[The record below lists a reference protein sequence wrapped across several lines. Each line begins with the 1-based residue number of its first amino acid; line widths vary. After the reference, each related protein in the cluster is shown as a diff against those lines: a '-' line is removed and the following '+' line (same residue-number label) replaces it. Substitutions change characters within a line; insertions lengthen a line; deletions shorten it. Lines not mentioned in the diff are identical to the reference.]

1 MLGTVLIGL
10 LVGFCVTMVAN
21 YCTTVYLHRGL
32 AHNALQTK
40 PWLGATFKVV
50 LWVTTGMRER
60 QWVAVH
66 RKHHAFTDEN
76 EDPHSP
82 ARMGWVRVQLTNPAL
97 YRRVA
102 RDEAQV
108 AKYTRDLPPTRADRL
123 IFDHA
128 LLGLAVG
135 VVLMVLAFGWQIA
148 AIAFPFHVVLYLGL
162 SGSVNSIA
170 HTFGRRTY
178 ATSATNVQWLAL
190 ITAGEGLH
198 NNHHA
203 APTSARLSINH
214 GEFDPSWRSI
224 RLMAK
229 LGWLTVRHDT
239 PKFVVP
245 RISPTKV

>member
-1 MLGTVLIGL
+1 MLHTVVLAL
-10 LVGFCVTMVAN
+10 FVGFCVTMVAN
-21 YCTTVYLHRGL
+21 FCTTVYLHRGL
-32 AHNALQTK
+32 AHSALTTK
-40 PWLGATFKVV
+40 PWLGAVFKTT

-66 RKHHAFTDEN
+66 RKHHAFTDQT

-82 ARMGWVRVQLTNPAL
+82 AVLGWLRVQLTNPAL

-102 RDEAQV
+102 RDDAQV
-108 AKYTRDLPPTRADRL
+108 ARYTRDLPPTRADGL
-123 IFDHA
+123 LFDHA

-135 VVLMVLAFGWQIA
+135 VVLLTLTFGWKVATIA
-148 AIAFPFHVVLYLGL
+148 AAFHVLLYLGL

-170 HTFGRRTY
+170 HTFGKRTY

-203 APTSARLSINH
+203 APTSARLSLNRH
-214 GEFDPSWRSI
+214 EFDPSWWAI
-224 RLMAK
+224 KLMARF
-229 LGWLTVRHDT
+229 GWLTVRHQT
-239 PKFVVP
+239 PKIVTP
-245 RISPTKV
+245 RISPAGV

>member
-1 MLGTVLIGL
+1 MLGTVLFGL
-10 LVGFCVTMVAN
+10 LLGFCVTMVAN

-32 AHNALQTK
+32 THAALRTK
-40 PWLGATFKVV
+40 PWLGATFKTV

-66 RKHHAFTDEN
+66 RKHHAFTDETD
-76 EDPHSP
+76 DPHSP
-82 ARMGWVRVQLTNPAL
+82 ARIGWLRVQLTNPAL

-102 RDEAQV
+102 RDDKQV
-108 AKYTRDLPPTRADRL
+108 AKYTRDLPPTRADRVL
-123 IFDHA
+123 FDHA

-135 VVLMVLAFGWQIA
+135 VVLLVFAFGWQVA
-148 AIAFPFHVVLYLGL
+148 AIAFHFHVVLYLGL
-162 SGSVNSIA
+162 SGAVNAIA

-178 ATSATNVQWLAL
+178 STSATNVQWLAL
-190 ITAGEGLH
+190 ISAGEGLH
-198 NNHHA
+198 NNHHG
-203 APTSARLSINH
+203 APTSARLSINQR
-214 GEFDPSWRSI
+214 EFDPAWLSI
-224 RLMAK
+224 RAMAK